1 MNAPGLAGYSLNL
14 IACQHHDLLERIQ
27 KLRSRFEQPIVR
39 SELAEAFVQAREEL
53 GQLRSQMDSHFLV
66 EAMGGYLEEAAARLP
81 RLSHEVSSLE
91 HQHNSLMAEIEEL
104 VQTAGESAVTL
115 FAWQQLGQRFV
126 LFAERMMTHEAAEI
140 RLLQEGFNED
150 VAVFE

>member
-27 KLRSRFEQPIVR
+27 KIRSRFEQPIGR
-39 SELAEAFVQAREEL
+39 SELPGAFVNAREEL

-91 HQHNSLMAEIEEL
+91 HQHNSLMAEIETL
-104 VQTAGESAVTL
+104 VLMAGESPVTL
-115 FAWQQLGQRFV
+115 FAWQQLGQRFA
-126 LFAERMMTHEAAEI
+126 LFAERIVTHETAEV
-140 RLLQEGFNED
+140 RLLQDGFNED
-150 VAVFE
+150 AAVFE